1 MTKRASFAKQVR
13 TMSTE
18 LLSDY
23 DAIGVLDGF
32 VECDGAEMYLRACKT
47 IAARPHLRGIACG
60 SGTQQAL
67 EVAAYAAKH
76 GDEAAID
83 KLEDSD

>member
-1 MTKRASFAKQVR
+1 
-13 TMSTE
+13 MSTE

-32 VECDGAEMYLRACKT
+32 VTCEDAEMYLRACKT
-47 IAARPHLRGIACG
+47 IAARLHLRGILCG

-76 GDEAAID
+76 GDDAALEALAL
-83 KLEDSD
+83 KGKRLLT

>member
-1 MTKRASFAKQVR
+1 
-13 TMSTE
+13 MSTE

-47 IAARPHLRGIACG
+47 
-60 SGTQQAL
+60 
-67 EVAAYAAKH
+67 KH